1 MNLEEMER
9 VMNELQTDK
18 IKRDAVADFKKDC
31 FTRFK
36 DIILAGCALIGGIL
50 GLIGFIR
57 TL

>member
-1 MNLEEMER
+1 MNIEEMEH
-9 VMNELQTDK
+9 VVNELQIDK
-18 IKRDAVADFKKDC
+18 IKRDAVSDYKKDR